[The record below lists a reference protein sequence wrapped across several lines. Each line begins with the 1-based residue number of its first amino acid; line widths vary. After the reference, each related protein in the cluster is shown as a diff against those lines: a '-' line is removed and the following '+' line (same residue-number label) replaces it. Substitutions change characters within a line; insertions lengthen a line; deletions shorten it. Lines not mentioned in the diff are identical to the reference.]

1 MNARTRSQLE
11 MARRALEFAQAHL
24 DTSDGY
30 TAAVRQLAE
39 LLARSEQLTDLHR
52 QGIAEVRAA
61 TQRKSNL
68 RRSIRQGQLVHVA
81 TAAQRAAKE
90 EPELAQKF
98 VLARQP
104 VPYLQFRSL
113 ARTVAAEAEG
123 RKELLVRNGLVDS
136 VLVSLT
142 ESLTEFDQA
151 LARGAEGRRIHI
163 AAAVELHVVSGEAV
177 QIVRVMDG
185 HNRVRFAGDPDLLAA
200 WKSASNVVGP
210 RRTGGESEGRT
221 ETPGATS
228 PEGAVKPAA

>member
-11 MARRALEFAQAHL
+11 MARRALEFAQAHT

-30 TAAVRQLAE
+30 TAAVRELAE
-39 LLARSEQLTDLHR
+39 LVARSDQLTDSHR

-61 TQRKSNL
+61 TQRKSDL
-68 RRSIRQGQLVHVA
+68 RRSIRRGQLMHVA
-81 TAAQRAAKE
+81 TAAQRASRE
-90 EPELAQKF
+90 DPELAQKF

-104 VPYLQFRSL
+104 TAYLQFRSL

-123 RKELLVRNGLVDS
+123 RKAILVKHGLVDS

-142 ESLTEFDQA
+142 ESLAQFDQA
-151 LARGAEGRRIHI
+151 LAQGAEGRRIHI
-163 AAAVELHVVSGEAV
+163 AATVELHVVSGEAV
-177 QIVRVMDG
+177 QIVRVLDG

-210 RRTGGESEGRT
+210 SRPALAKPGEPEA
-221 ETPGATS
+221 PTS
-228 PEGAVKPAA
+228 EGAVKPAA